1 MVSLRCCFL
10 WYRIGFS
17 SVYPALVCFSGS
29 VSSSSVSSC
38 IVSVRKILEWIAEM
52 VPLFLPSAVALYRL
66 LYHRH
71 PRNGVTRCR
80 MLLLPG
86 PHYRNQ
92 YLLNFHYQKYFL
104 PGSRPECFQRHHS
117 HLLYPDFPH
126 CQIRC
131 FLCWNYLRQNHLR
144 EIYPHHHFF
153 LHQKLPALLLLL
165 FRSQPVSFFL
175 HHQLVPDLE
184 LLLSQLLLLSQ
195 FKMQSYEGSIRGF
208 VSFRAITLPRCCRCK
223 LFSFFSNA
231 VI

>member
-1 MVSLRCCFL
+1 MNCC
-10 WYRIGFS
+10 
-17 SVYPALVCFSGS
+17 C
-29 VSSSSVSSC
+29 
-38 IVSVRKILEWIAEM
+38 
-52 VPLFLPSAVALYRL
+52 LYRL

-71 PRNGVTRCR
+71 PRKSHRCR

-86 PHYRNQ
+86 PHYQNQ

-126 CQIRC
+126 CQIRY

-175 HHQLVPDLE
+175 HHQLVPDLFLE
-184 LLLSQLLLLSQ
+184 LLLLSQ
-195 FKMQSYEGSIRGF
+195 FLKDQFPVLFLFRSCCCYRCYGCRCFLSFQMQSYKISGCRYRKCIRQY
-208 VSFRAITLPRCCRCK
+208 LPCLL
-223 LFSFFSNA
+223 LFLLLRLYKGRSVFLLRS
-231 VI
+231 VRRSLDLHQD